1 MAQATLSCR
10 FAAIHLVTPLLGFFR
25 NYLPSRIRTL
35 FAFFDN
41 LSSEELWLFGLFCLA
56 FCLCVFAF
64 ASCAAILDSAR
75 TVWYDSQTMPQ
86 RCAAKKFSDGA
97 IKIAGEALFW

>member
-35 FAFFDN
+35 FSFFDN
-41 LSSEELWLFGLFCLA
+41 LKRLRTHSEPLFFLRFTIYDAASLLA
-56 FCLCVFAF
+56 FSFCFLY
-64 ASCAAILDSAR
+64 SK
-75 TVWYDSQTMPQ
+75 TV
-86 RCAAKKFSDGA
+86 
-97 IKIAGEALFW
+97 